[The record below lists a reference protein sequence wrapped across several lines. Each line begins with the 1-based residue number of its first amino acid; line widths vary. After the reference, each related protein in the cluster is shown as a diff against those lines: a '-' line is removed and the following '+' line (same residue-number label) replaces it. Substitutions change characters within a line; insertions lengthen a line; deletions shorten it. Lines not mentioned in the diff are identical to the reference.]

1 MSVRILQSRTFA
13 RWARSEGL
21 ADSDLCRAAR
31 EIENGLVAAKLDNV
45 EDNKR
50 KALIKLGNQYMDC
63 NDKKRADL
71 IKGRVL
77 SEVTGDD

>member
-31 EIENGLVAAKLDNV
+31 EIENGLVEARLDNV

-50 KALIKLGNQYMDC
+50 KALIKLGNQSWIAMTRNERNSSKAEFC
-63 NDKKRADL
+63 QR
-71 IKGRVL
+71 
-77 SEVTGDD
+77 